1 MKVKL
6 QPFDVPVSRRTVN
19 HNNLVSMEG
28 EQEKT
33 RFDKTVTLE
42 DIRARVERFARER
55 DWDQVPAPSQKRFTV
70 ITFEHLVLPFIRS

>member
-1 MKVKL
+1 MKVEL

-55 DWDQVPAPSQKRFTV
+55 DWDQVPASLLKLINSSISLEISF
-70 ITFEHLVLPFIRS
+70 

>member
-1 MKVKL
+1 MKVEL

-55 DWDQVPAPSQKRFTV
+55 DWDQVPTSLLKLINSSISLEISF
-70 ITFEHLVLPFIRS
+70 